1 MTDEQGENIPFA
13 ETLKAGEAAER
24 MQISHRKLQKLIQ
37 AGELRTLGDPR
48 HPRIIR
54 IPIVDIENWLK
65 KAGPPLRHKK

>member
-1 MTDEQGENIPFA
+1 MTEEPEGIVPFA

-37 AGELRTLGDPR
+37 AGELRTQSDPR